1 MVSALSRSWSQLP
14 LSRAKRPAIPAGLIA
29 DLALQPLPR
38 DRAEDGAAD
47 GEAPDRV
54 EAGGL
59 EAGGLEAGGW
69 LRLERIQVQN
79 HDAKGGRSCASMA
92 AIAFAGPHRFKPPAV
107 GMENCRISVA
117 VVLSPTKPSSAIT
130 AERSVSP
137 AEGDVRRR
145 PADIL
150 RKRPHVLQPAAN
162 LLAIEIGRRTA
173 DHDNV

>member
-47 GEAPDRV
+47 GEAPDL
-54 EAGGL
+54 A

-92 AIAFAGPHRFKPPAV
+92 AMAFAGPHRFKPPPV

-117 VVLSPTKPSSAIT
+117 VVLSSTKPSSAIT
-130 AERSVSP
+130 AERSASP

-150 RKRPHVLQPAAN
+150 RKRPHILQPAAN